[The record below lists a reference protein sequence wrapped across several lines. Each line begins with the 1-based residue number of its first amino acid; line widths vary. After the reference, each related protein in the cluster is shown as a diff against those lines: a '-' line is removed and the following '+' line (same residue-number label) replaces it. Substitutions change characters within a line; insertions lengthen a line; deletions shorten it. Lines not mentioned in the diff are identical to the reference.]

1 MSKQD
6 KVNKFLR
13 DINFTQNT
21 FNEDVQINR
30 ADETRRDTD
39 TVKTPGIGL
48 YHTDYAIKSFIENV
62 IEPQVEQDGE
72 MIPVPVMYAS
82 PEKWASVQ
90 RDGFMR
96 DDKGKIIAP
105 IIMFNRTSMTR
116 TDMRFNKVM
125 GDNENKVLF
134 ERKYTK
140 INRYDAFSVLQNSKP
155 VREFYSIDIPDYVD
169 ITYNM
174 IIWCD
179 YTTQVNHL
187 TEQILYWT
195 GTAWGETLKFIV
207 NADSATFETTNNVGE
222 DRLVRSTFDLTL
234 KGRLLP
240 KDAKNEPT
248 IKKTFSPSKLVFG
261 METVSDITQVGLRPK
276 TNILPTIVSPN
287 ILPATAINSFTT
299 GSFI

>member
-21 FNEDVQINR
+21 FNADVEINR

-39 TVKTPGIGL
+39 TVKTPQIGL
-48 YHTDYAIKSFIENV
+48 YHTDYAIKSFIEKV
-62 IEPQVEQDGE
+62 IEPTVEQDGE
-72 MIPVPVMYAS
+72 MIQVPVMYAS

-105 IIMFNRTSMTR
+105 IIVFNRTSMNR
-116 TDMRFNKVM
+116 SDMRFNKVM
-125 GDNENKVLF
+125 DAEENRVLF

-140 INRYDAFSVLQNSKP
+140 FNRYDAFSQLQNSKP
-155 VREFYSIDIPDYVD
+155 VKEYYSMDIPDYVD

-174 IIWCD
+174 VIWCD

-207 NADSATFETTNNVGE
+207 NSDSATFETTNNVGE

-234 KGRLLP
+234 KGRLIP
-240 KDAKNEPT
+240 KDVKNSSNLR
-248 IKKTFSPSKLVFG
+248 KTFSPSK
-261 METVSDITQVGLRPK
+261 
-276 TNILPTIVSPN
+276 IVWN
-287 ILPATAINSFTT
+287 TDVVNDINSIPVNSYGT
-299 GSFI
+299 GSRL